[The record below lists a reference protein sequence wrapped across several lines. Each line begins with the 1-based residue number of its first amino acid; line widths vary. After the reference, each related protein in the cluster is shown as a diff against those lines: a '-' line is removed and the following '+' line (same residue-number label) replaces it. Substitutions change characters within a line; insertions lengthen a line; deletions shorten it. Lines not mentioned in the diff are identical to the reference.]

1 MKIYK
6 NLMVAVM
13 KMNNILFLKS
23 LLRISI
29 LLLLFLFISCA
40 NSYETS
46 KSISGSWIIENISYT
61 GINFKDSLGYNMIF
75 FENVN
80 NNKIVTIPRTT
91 YSNRVISKWSQLEG
105 DYILINSSNKL
116 FNGKFEIKYFRD
128 KKRNLI
134 GAIFKSNNTS
144 IEAYKLGND

>member
-1 MKIYK
+1 
-6 NLMVAVM
+6 
-13 KMNNILFLKS
+13 
-23 LLRISI
+23 
-29 LLLLFLFISCA
+29 
-40 NSYETS
+40 
-46 KSISGSWIIENISYT
+46 
-61 GINFKDSLGYNMIF
+61 MIF